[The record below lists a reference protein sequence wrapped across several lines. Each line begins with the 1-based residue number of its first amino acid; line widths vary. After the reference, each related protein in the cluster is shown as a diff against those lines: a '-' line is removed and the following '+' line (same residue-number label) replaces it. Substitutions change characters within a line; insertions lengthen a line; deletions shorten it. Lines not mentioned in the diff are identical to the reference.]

1 MKVALL
7 GVGQAGGKLAEAFA
21 TERRARPAVTG
32 ALAVNTATADLQS
45 LDVETLLV
53 GTDRANGHGVGG
65 DNELGARVM
74 NEDVAEVIDALDV
87 SSECDA
93 LVVLAGLGG
102 GTGSGGAPV
111 LVREL
116 SRVYDRPVYV
126 LGILPGRDEG
136 SLYQRNAGRS
146 LKTLAREADSVLLVD
161 NDAWRASGESLGEGY
176 AEINERI
183 AKRIGLLFAADETST
198 GDAVG
203 ESVVDASEII
213 NTLREGTLAAVGYA
227 AAESSENPDENVNA
241 ITSVTRNALL
251 TETSLPD
258 ATSAEAALL
267 VVAGDPD
274 RISRKGVESAR
285 SWLGEETGTMQV
297 RGGDMPVDSER
308 VAALVLL
315 SGVERSDRIEAFFDR
330 ANEAVDDTEGE
341 DATESVTSDD
351 LDGLF

>member
-7 GVGQAGGKLAEAFA
+7 GVGQAGGKLAEALA
-21 TERRARPAVTG
+21 TEKRARPAVTG

-45 LDVETLLV
+45 LDIETLLV
-53 GTDRANGHGVGG
+53 GTSRANGHGVGG

-74 NEDVAEVIDALDV
+74 NEDVAEVVDALDV

-116 SRVYDRPVYV
+116 SRVYDRPVYA
-126 LGILPGRDEG
+126 LGVLPGRDEG

-161 NDAWRASGESLGEGY
+161 NDAWRASGESLDEGY
-176 AEINERI
+176 AEINARI
-183 AKRIGLLFAADETST
+183 AKRIGLLFAAGETAPA
-198 GDAVG
+198 DAVA

-267 VVAGDPD
+267 VIAGDPD

-315 SGVERSDRIEAFFDR
+315 SGLERSDRIEAFFDR
-330 ANEAVDDTEGE
+330 ANEAVDDTDGE

>member
-7 GVGQAGGKLAEAFA
+7 GVGQAGGKLAEALA
-21 TERRARPAVTG
+21 TEKRARPAVTDV
-32 ALAVNTATADLQS
+32 LAVNTATADLQS

-161 NDAWRASGESLGEGY
+161 NDAWRASGESLDEGY
-176 AEINERI
+176 AEINARV
-183 AKRIGLLFAADETST
+183 AKRIGLLFAAGETNPD
-198 GDAVG
+198 DAVG